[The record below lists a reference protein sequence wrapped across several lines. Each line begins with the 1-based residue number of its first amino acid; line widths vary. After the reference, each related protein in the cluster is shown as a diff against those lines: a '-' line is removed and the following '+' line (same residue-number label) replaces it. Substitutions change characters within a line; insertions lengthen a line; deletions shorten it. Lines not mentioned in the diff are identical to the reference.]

1 MNFIP
6 VAYYSSIYFQFI
18 LLITLFVLAQGNLK
32 LESSQNLTIKKALGF
47 VIFFVVLFYIGLRP
61 LNYRFGDMII
71 YERQFNSYAAGVP
84 LLIEKDALFE
94 YFKYGV
100 AQVAS
105 STVFFFLCAVL
116 YVVPLYLASKKFFQD
131 YWFYGFFMIIASF
144 SFWTYGTNGIRNGIA
159 SSLFLYGLSKDRKF
173 VVLTI
178 LFASTFIHKS
188 MLLPLVGYIA
198 TLVYSNS
205 KPYFYLWLVCIPLS
219 LALGGFFTNFF
230 MNIGIIEEKAVESY
244 LGDFNQASEG
254 VELKVGFRWDFLVY
268 SAFGILAGWY
278 YVFRRKYQDKLYL
291 QLLNVYLFCN
301 AFWVLV
307 IRANYS
313 NRLAYLSWF
322 MLGII
327 IIYPLVKSKFFEN
340 QHQVIVR
347 IILAYFAF
355 TYIMN
360 VFVYKL

>member
-1 MNFIP
+1 MDIIP
-6 VAYYSSIYFQFI
+6 VAYYTNFYYQF
-18 LLITLFVLAQGNLK
+18 LLMMMLFLVVQGGLK
-32 LESSQNLTIKKALGF
+32 LESYQNLNAKKVLGF
-47 VIFFVVLFYIGLRP
+47 LIFVIILLYMGLRP
-61 LNYRFGDMII
+61 LNFRFGDMII
-71 YERQFNSYAAGVP
+71 YERQFRTYASGAP
-84 LLIEKDALFE
+84 LIVEKDALFE

-105 STVFFFLCAVL
+105 SSVFFFLCTVL
-116 YVVPLYLASKKFFQD
+116 YLVPLYLACKKFFKD
-131 YWFYGFFMIIASF
+131 YWFYGFFMLVISF
-144 SFWTYGTNGIRNGIA
+144 SFWTYGTNGLRNGI
-159 SSLFLYGLSKDRKF
+159 STSFFLYGLSRDKKF
-173 VVLTI
+173 TVLTL
-178 LFASTFIHKS
+178 LFASTFVHKS
-188 MLLPLVGYIA
+188 MMLPLFGYVA
-198 TLVYSNS
+198 TLVYNNS
-205 KPYFYLWLVCIPLS
+205 KPYFHLWLACIPLS

-230 MNIGIIEEKAVESY
+230 MTTGIIEEKAVEGY
-244 LGDFNQASEG
+244 LGEFNQAAEG

-268 SAFGILAGWY
+268 SAFGVLAGWY
-278 YVFRRKYQDKLYL
+278 FVIIKKYKDQLYL
-291 QLLNVYLFCN
+291 QLLNIYLFCN
-301 AFWVLV
+301 AFWILV

-347 IILAYFAF
+347 VILAYFAF